1 MWYLISQS
9 EANGNILKEISFKKK
24 QTKIR
29 RLQDCMILT
38 DKIRHST
45 LTLNGDF
52 KCPPNIRK
60 NIIKLDS
67 KRIAGIYFYH
77 FLVDFFSLL
86 TFQ

>member
-1 MWYLISQS
+1 MWCLICQS
-9 EANGNILKEISFKKK
+9 KASGNISKETSFKKK

-45 LTLNGDF
+45 LTFNGDF

-60 NIIKLDS
+60 NIIKLGS
-67 KRIAGIYFYH
+67 KRIAR
-77 FLVDFFSLL
+77 
-86 TFQ
+86 T